1 MTAIN
6 YAIADP
12 KGIIAIENFDIGG
25 SLPLNISVK
34 EINIVESLT
43 SPVLQVMAVLQS
55 AIYDPPGKNFDQ
67 FKNKDME
74 FTLRGTEGQYQGKI
88 LKCKLK
94 TYRLENRQMVQ
105 NNFSAVEEMTFHAI
119 DETVLEDAKCLV
131 SKSWKCT
138 QPSEV
143 VSHVLRKCLKA
154 QNSVVDDADPARDY
168 IAENIHPFQ
177 VIAQQA
183 NVALD
188 GDDPSFLHFMT
199 IDENT
204 GQGVHHFQSLKKL
217 AGEQYIK
224 TYRFSEPTQD
234 NTQPVSDYSD
244 KESAISF
251 SFPCDFDYLSDLLN
265 GISET
270 GQNTNSVGTID
281 QTFKQFFMKM
291 IGNADCDCGI
301 GQSNY
306 KVAQSNAKTA
316 EQRNSC
322 NLDVENHLLKRQA
335 RMGLLERD
343 KIALR
348 IVVPWDPS
356 LHAGKVIKF
365 EWKNKESPGE
375 NVYGYGD
382 YLIMAMVHNIRMG
395 GYSTTTLE
403 CVATSVG
410 QGIV

>member
-1 MTAIN
+1 MSITFAVS
-6 YAIADP
+6 DP
-12 KGIIAIENFDIGG
+12 KGIIAVENFDIGSG
-25 SLPLNISVK
+25 LPGNISVK

-43 SPVLQVMAVLQS
+43 SPVAQVIAVIQS
-55 AIYDPPGKNFDQ
+55 ALYDPSGKNFDQ
-67 FKNKDME
+67 FKNKDMS
-74 FTLRGTEGQYQGKI
+74 FTLRGKEGQYENKQ
-88 LKCKLK
+88 LKCNLK
-94 TYRLENRQMVQ
+94 TYRLENRNMVQ

-119 DETVLEDAKCLV
+119 DESVLEDAKCLV

-138 QPSEV
+138 KPSEI
-143 VSHVLRKCLKA
+143 VSHVLDSCLKA
-154 QNSVVDDADPARDY
+154 QDSVVDSADPARDY

-199 IDENT
+199 IDEQT
-204 GQGVHHFQSLKKL
+204 GKGVHHFQSLKKL
-217 AGEQYIK
+217 AGEGPVE
-224 TYRFSEPTQD
+224 TYEFAEPT
-234 NTQPVSDYSD
+234 TKGYED
-244 KESAISF
+244 KNAVISF

-265 GISET
+265 GINEN
-270 GQNTNSVGTID
+270 GKNTNSIGMVD
-281 QTFKQFFMKM
+281 QSLKQFFMKM
-291 IGNADCDCGI
+291 MGSADCDCGI
-301 GQSNY
+301 GESNY
-306 KVAQSNAKTA
+306 KVAQSNAQSA

-322 NLDVENHLLKRQA
+322 NLDVESHLLKRQA

-348 IVVPWDPS
+348 MVVPWNPK

-365 EWKNKESPGE
+365 QWKNKEDNSD
-375 NVYGYGD
+375 VYGYGD
-382 YLIMAMVHNIRMG
+382 YLIMSMVHNIRMG

-403 CVATSVG
+403 CVATTVG

>member
-1 MTAIN
+1 MSITFAVS
-6 YAIADP
+6 DP
-12 KGIIAIENFDIGG
+12 KGIIAVENFDIGSG
-25 SLPLNISVK
+25 LPGNISVK

-43 SPVLQVMAVLQS
+43 SPVAQVIAVIQS
-55 AIYDPPGKNFDQ
+55 ALYDPSGKNFDR
-67 FKNKDME
+67 FKNKDMS
-74 FTLRGTEGQYQGKI
+74 FTLRGKEGQYENKQ
-88 LKCKLK
+88 LKCNLK
-94 TYRLENRQMVQ
+94 TYRLENRHMVQ

-119 DETVLEDAKCLV
+119 DESVLKDAKCLV

-138 QPSEV
+138 KPSEI
-143 VSHVLRKCLKA
+143 VSHVLDSCLKA
-154 QNSVVDDADPARDY
+154 QDSVVDSADPARDY

-199 IDENT
+199 IDEQT
-204 GQGVHHFQSLKKL
+204 GKGVHHFQSLKKL
-217 AGEQYIK
+217 AGEDPVK
-224 TYRFSEPTQD
+224 TYEFAEPT
-234 NTQPVSDYSD
+234 TKGYED
-244 KESAISF
+244 KNAVISF

-265 GISET
+265 GINEN
-270 GQNTNSVGTID
+270 GKNTNSIGMVD
-281 QTFKQFFMKM
+281 QSLKQFFMKM
-291 IGNADCDCGI
+291 MGSADCDCGI
-301 GQSNY
+301 GESNY
-306 KVAQSNAKTA
+306 KVAQSNAQSA

-322 NLDVENHLLKRQA
+322 NLDVESHLLKRQA

-348 IVVPWDPS
+348 IVVPWEPS

-365 EWKNKESPGE
+365 QWKNKEDNSD
-375 NVYGYGD
+375 VYGYGD
-382 YLIMAMVHNIRMG
+382 YLIMSMVHNIRMG

-403 CVATSVG
+403 CVATTVG